1 MDERMKQELIE
12 WGVTWDELSDRF
24 LGNEALMTRF
34 MFKFLTDTSFAD
46 LSKYLNDKN
55 AEEAFKACHTLKGVT
70 SNLSLDAMK
79 KEVME
84 LTEILRA
91 GSMDGYEEKYN
102 QIKPKYDAL
111 IAILQTYN
119 T

>member
-91 GSMDGYEEKYN
+91 GSLEGSEELFKTIEVKYN
-102 QIKPKYDAL
+102 SLMTILKKYAD
-111 IAILQTYN
+111 
-119 T
+119 